1 MPHIPRFGTGSCL
14 VAELCPKGVFSGFL
28 CRSLLQPAL
37 HTRCWP
43 AFIYVELCFSL
54 RLMPIFWRKISKNTI
69 ECILIPFL
77 YIETNI
83 LKYFTNTNDINRY
96 FLLRP
101 LFFTLN
107 PLKIRQYGCIVQ
119 DAWIHS
125 LFHIY
130 PEALRNFNQVHI
142 LKC

>member
-1 MPHIPRFGTGSCL
+1 MNKIQGGDNHLTYRFFTFMVWFLTSVIHLPCKWEHSSCRTTSFDGANVIHL
-14 VAELCPKGVFSGFL
+14 FIMLHVFL
-28 CRSLLQPAL
+28 
-37 HTRCWP
+37 
-43 AFIYVELCFSL
+43 E
-54 RLMPIFWRKISKNTI
+54 KISKNTI

-96 FLLRP
+96 FLLLP

>member
-1 MPHIPRFGTGSCL
+1 MCSSCRTTSFDGTNVIHL
-14 VAELCPKGVFSGFL
+14 FIILHVFL
-28 CRSLLQPAL
+28 
-37 HTRCWP
+37 
-43 AFIYVELCFSL
+43 E
-54 RLMPIFWRKISKNTI
+54 KISKNTI

-96 FLLRP
+96 FLLLP

-119 DAWIHS
+119 DA
-125 LFHIY
+125 
-130 PEALRNFNQVHI
+130 
-142 LKC
+142 

>member
-1 MPHIPRFGTGSCL
+1 MNKIQGGDNHLTYRFFTFMVWFLTSVIHLPCKWEHSSCRTTSFDGAKVIHL
-14 VAELCPKGVFSGFL
+14 FIILHVFL
-28 CRSLLQPAL
+28 
-37 HTRCWP
+37 
-43 AFIYVELCFSL
+43 E
-54 RLMPIFWRKISKNTI
+54 KISKNTI

-96 FLLRP
+96 FLLLP

>member
-1 MPHIPRFGTGSCL
+1 MNKIQGGDNHLTYRFFTFMVWFLTSVIHLPCKWEHSSCRTTSFDGANVIHL
-14 VAELCPKGVFSGFL
+14 FIILHVFL
-28 CRSLLQPAL
+28 K
-37 HTRCWP
+37 
-43 AFIYVELCFSL
+43 
-54 RLMPIFWRKISKNTI
+54 KISKNTI

>member
-1 MPHIPRFGTGSCL
+1 MRSSCRTTSFDGANVIHL
-14 VAELCPKGVFSGFL
+14 FIILHVFL
-28 CRSLLQPAL
+28 
-37 HTRCWP
+37 
-43 AFIYVELCFSL
+43 E
-54 RLMPIFWRKISKNTI
+54 KISKNTI

-119 DAWIHS
+119 DA
-125 LFHIY
+125 
-130 PEALRNFNQVHI
+130 
-142 LKC
+142 

>member
-1 MPHIPRFGTGSCL
+1 
-14 VAELCPKGVFSGFL
+14 
-28 CRSLLQPAL
+28 
-37 HTRCWP
+37 
-43 AFIYVELCFSL
+43 
-54 RLMPIFWRKISKNTI
+54 MPIFLEKISKNTI

-119 DAWIHS
+119 DA
-125 LFHIY
+125 
-130 PEALRNFNQVHI
+130 
-142 LKC
+142 

>member
-1 MPHIPRFGTGSCL
+1 MNKIQGGDNHLTDRFFTFMVWFLTSVIHLPCKWEHSSCRTTSFDGANVIHL
-14 VAELCPKGVFSGFL
+14 FIILHVFL
-28 CRSLLQPAL
+28 
-37 HTRCWP
+37 
-43 AFIYVELCFSL
+43 E
-54 RLMPIFWRKISKNTI
+54 KISKNTI

>member
-1 MPHIPRFGTGSCL
+1 MNKIQGGDNHLTYRFFTFMVWFLTSVIHLPCKWEHSSCRTTSFDGANVIHL
-14 VAELCPKGVFSGFL
+14 FIILHVFL
-28 CRSLLQPAL
+28 
-37 HTRCWP
+37 
-43 AFIYVELCFSL
+43 E
-54 RLMPIFWRKISKNTI
+54 KISKNTI

>member
-1 MPHIPRFGTGSCL
+1 MNKIQGGDNHLTYRFFTFMVWFLTSVIHLPCKWEHSSCRTTSFDGANVIHL
-14 VAELCPKGVFSGFL
+14 FIILHVFL
-28 CRSLLQPAL
+28 
-37 HTRCWP
+37 
-43 AFIYVELCFSL
+43 E
-54 RLMPIFWRKISKNTI
+54 KISKNTI

-96 FLLRP
+96 FLLLP

>member
-1 MPHIPRFGTGSCL
+1 MRSSCRTTFFD
-14 VAELCPKGVFSGFL
+14 VANVIHLFIILHVFL
-28 CRSLLQPAL
+28 
-37 HTRCWP
+37 
-43 AFIYVELCFSL
+43 E
-54 RLMPIFWRKISKNTI
+54 KISKNTI

-96 FLLRP
+96 FLLLP

-119 DAWIHS
+119 DA
-125 LFHIY
+125 
-130 PEALRNFNQVHI
+130 
-142 LKC
+142 

>member
-1 MPHIPRFGTGSCL
+1 MNKIQGGDNHLTYRFFTFMVWFLTSVIHLPCKWEHSSCRTTSFDGANVIHL
-14 VAELCPKGVFSGFL
+14 FIILHVFL
-28 CRSLLQPAL
+28 
-37 HTRCWP
+37 
-43 AFIYVELCFSL
+43 E
-54 RLMPIFWRKISKNTI
+54 KISKNTI

-130 PEALRNFNQVHI
+130 HEALRNFNQVHI
-142 LKC
+142 IKC

>member
-1 MPHIPRFGTGSCL
+1 MCSSCRTTSFDGANVIHL
-14 VAELCPKGVFSGFL
+14 FIILHVFL
-28 CRSLLQPAL
+28 
-37 HTRCWP
+37 
-43 AFIYVELCFSL
+43 E
-54 RLMPIFWRKISKNTI
+54 KISKNTI

-101 LFFTLN
+101 LN

-119 DAWIHS
+119 DA
-125 LFHIY
+125 
-130 PEALRNFNQVHI
+130 
-142 LKC
+142 